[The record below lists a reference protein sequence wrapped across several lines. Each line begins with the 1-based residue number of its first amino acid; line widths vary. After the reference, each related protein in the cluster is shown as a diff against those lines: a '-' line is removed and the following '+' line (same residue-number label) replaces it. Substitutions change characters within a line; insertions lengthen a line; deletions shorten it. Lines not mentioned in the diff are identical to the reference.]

1 MHPEVKSIEAPSY
14 AEVNSVV
21 LLNPVTFNLALLAMG
36 VPETDA
42 ARGRALGVDAK
53 SVRSALDGKPVGGRM
68 IGNTITVFRRH
79 EARLARLS
87 LKVDI
92 DTFFSVTE
100 LSVAA
105 VS

>member
-1 MHPEVKSIEAPSY
+1 MHPEVNFIEPPGY

-21 LLNPVTFNLALLAMG
+21 LLNPVTFNLALFAMS

-53 SVRSALDGKPVGGRM
+53 SVRAALDGKPVGGRM
-68 IGNTITVFRRH
+68 IGNTITVFRKH
-79 EARLARLS
+79 EARLARLG

-92 DTFFSVTE
+92 DTFFTVTE
-100 LSVAA
+100 LSVTA